1 MLPKE
6 YLTRLSA
13 AVVKRSGIC
22 QATVE
27 QVLPALF
34 DEIRYQLIE
43 GRYHCVP
50 IESFGTFGIVEIPE
64 RQYHYTYCGKDEMR
78 TLPPKRRLKFYPTR
92 NMRREM
98 EQGIFD
104 PSRQSF
110 KRHPDDPPIAKRKAM
125 KYRPLRKEVYKG
137 ATKKLKQQDNKNDNP
152 SSE

>member
-64 RQYHYTYCGKDEMR
+64 RQYHYTYLFITHDLSVVHYMADRIMVMQKGKIVESGTPDDIFHNPQTAYTR
-78 TLPPKRRLKFYPTR
+78 TLIDAIPR
-92 NMRREM
+92 
-98 EQGIFD
+98 I
-104 PSRQSF
+104 S
-110 KRHPDDPPIAKRKAM
+110 
-125 KYRPLRKEVYKG
+125 
-137 ATKKLKQQDNKNDNP
+137 
-152 SSE
+152 